1 MKNDIQIAVMQE
13 TDDAKKSELMR
24 KLLDETLP
32 NGLVKY
38 IQRNCGLLK
47 NICNPG
53 STRNPSGRK
62 RRPVFCWK

>member
-38 IQRNCGLLK
+38 MQRNYGLLK

-53 STRNPSGRK
+53 ST
-62 RRPVFCWK
+62 